1 MNAYDAGSPASA
13 AAELKRRL
21 ALLVPGGPAVQ
32 IDPDTFLRATRLGF
46 DPHSEAAILD
56 SIPVVPADNL
66 SAAAFHD
73 QPTAQATA
81 EAPAP
86 ADTFSYQSEQP
97 GPDPITVESTVGLD
111 WSPEPLSDALL
122 HLLVR
127 LRKTLGRQIIAGR
140 GSGGELRGL
149 LHLQGVQRPEYGN
162 LLDFAVSGAVS
173 QAWDDGG
180 CLPAWVALN
189 PDDIRDLPGTGE
201 RESVT
206 GVPIIRSPALPRET
220 IVTGAC
226 SPLTIRL
233 SLQSPRV
240 WIEPERLGGR
250 VPIVAAVHAELDHL
264 RPSAFVVAQFGKAP
278 VIDFDNLPKIEAT
291 PEEWAELDRILRESR
306 GRARGQQ

>member
-1 MNAYDAGSPASA
+1 MNTYDAGSPASA

-32 IDPDTFLRATRLGF
+32 IDPDTFRRATRLGF

-56 SIPVVPADNL
+56 SIPVVPADHL
-66 SAAAFHD
+66 SAVALHD
-73 QPTAQATA
+73 QPTAQPTA
-81 EAPAP
+81 ESPAP

-97 GPDPITVESTVGLD
+97 GPDPITVRSTVGLD
-111 WSPEPLSDALL
+111 WSPEPLADASL

-180 CLPAWVALN
+180 CLPAWLALN

-233 SLQSPRV
+233 RLEAPRV
-240 WIEPERLGGR
+240 WIEPLRADGR
-250 VPIVAAVHAELDHL
+250 APIVAAVHAELDLL
-264 RPSAFVVAQFGKAP
+264 RPSAFVVAQFGQPK
-278 VIDFDNLPKIEAT
+278 VFDPDSFRGFEAT
-291 PEEWAELDRILRESR
+291 DEEWAELDRIIRERR
-306 GRARGQQ
+306 GR

>member
-1 MNAYDAGSPASA
+1 MNTYHAGLPAS

-46 DPHSEAAILD
+46 DPHSEAAILA

-66 SAAAFHD
+66 SAAAFHE
-73 QPTAQATA
+73 QPTAQPTA

-86 ADTFSYQSEQP
+86 ADAFSYQAEQP

-111 WSPEPLSDALL
+111 WSPEPLADASL

-180 CLPAWVALN
+180 CLPAWAALN

-206 GVPIIRSPALPRET
+206 GVPIIRSPALPRGI

-233 SLQSPRV
+233 RLQSPRV
-240 WIEPERLGGR
+240 WIESERLGGR
-250 VPIVAAVHAELDHL
+250 APIVAAVHAELDHL
-264 RPSAFVVAQFGKAP
+264 RPSAFVVAQFGQP
-278 VIDFDNLPKIEAT
+278 RVFDPDSFLGFEAT
-291 PEEWAELDRILRESR
+291 DEEWAELDRIIQERR
-306 GRARGQQ
+306 GR